1 MISKNQIKYLSSLS
15 SKKNS
20 QKHQK
25 VLLEGYR
32 LIEESLKAGADIEY
46 IYITENLKS
55 KISNQILGNINCDI
69 ISEIDLKKISDTKNS
84 QGIIAIANVKKYY
97 LNTLDQLNKKSVVI
111 LDGIHDPGNL
121 GTIFRTCVW
130 FGIKSIILTS
140 SSIDPFNLKCM
151 RSGVG
156 AHFYLDNI
164 ISENENEIVDYLN
177 NKNYNMIAA
186 DLKGDKIDTI
196 DTTNKWALVLGSE
209 AHGLSNLFE
218 KFQKITITR
227 KGNLESLNVSI
238 ACGIILNQLTQDS

>member
-55 KISNQILGNINCDI
+55 KISNQILENINCDI

-97 LNTLDQLNKKSVVI
+97 LNTLDQLNKNQKVLKI
-111 LDGIHDPGNL
+111 LKDG
-121 GTIFRTCVW
+121 
-130 FGIKSIILTS
+130 
-140 SSIDPFNLKCM
+140 
-151 RSGVG
+151 
-156 AHFYLDNI
+156 
-164 ISENENEIVDYLN
+164 
-177 NKNYNMIAA
+177 
-186 DLKGDKIDTI
+186 
-196 DTTNKWALVLGSE
+196 
-209 AHGLSNLFE
+209 FE
-218 KFQKITITR
+218 K
-227 KGNLESLNVSI
+227 
-238 ACGIILNQLTQDS
+238 

>member
-46 IYITENLKS
+46 IYITKNLKS
-55 KISNQILGNINCDI
+55 KISNQILENINCDI

-97 LNTLDQLNKKSVVI
+97 LNTLNQLNKKNVVI

>member
-15 SKKNS
+15 VKKNS

-32 LIEESLKAGADIEY
+32 LIEESIKAGADIEH
-46 IYITENLKS
+46 IYITENSKN
-55 KISNQILGNINCDI
+55 KISTKVLESIDYDI

-164 ISENENEIVDYLN
+164 ISENENEIVHYLN

-209 AHGLSNLFE
+209 AHGLSSLFE
-218 KFQKITITR
+218 KFQKVTIAR

-238 ACGIILNQLTQDS
+238 ACGIIVNQLTKNN

>member
-15 SKKNS
+15 VKKNS

-32 LIEESLKAGADIEY
+32 LIEESIKAGADIEH
-46 IYITENLKS
+46 IYITENSKN
-55 KISNQILGNINCDI
+55 KISTKVLESIDYDI

-84 QGIIAIANVKKYY
+84 QGIIATANIEKYY
-97 LNTLDQLNKKSVVI
+97 LNTIDQLNNSNVII
-111 LDGIHDPGNL
+111 LDGIQDPGNL

-140 SSIDPFNLKCM
+140 NSIDPFNLKCV
-151 RSGVG
+151 RSGMG
-156 AHFYLDNI
+156 AHFYLDSI
-164 ISENENEIVDYLN
+164 ISENENTIVDYLHN
-177 NKNYNMIAA
+177 ENYTMIAA
-186 DLKGDKIDTI
+186 DLHGDKVEAI

-209 AHGLSNLFE
+209 AHGLSSLFE
-218 KFQKITITR
+218 KFQKVTIAR

-238 ACGIILNQLTQDS
+238 ACGIIVNQLTKNN

>member
-15 SKKNS
+15 IKKNS

-46 IYITENLKS
+46 IYITKNLKS
-55 KISNQILGNINCDI
+55 KISNQILENINCDI

-97 LNTLDQLNKKSVVI
+97 LNTLNQLNKKNVVI